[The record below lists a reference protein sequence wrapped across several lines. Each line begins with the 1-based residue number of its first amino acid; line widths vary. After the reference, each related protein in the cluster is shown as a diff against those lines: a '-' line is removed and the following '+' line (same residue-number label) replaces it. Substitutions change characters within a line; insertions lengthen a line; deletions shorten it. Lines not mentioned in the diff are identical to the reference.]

1 MKIGFIGLGIMG
13 RPMAANLLKA
23 GYEVVV
29 RNRSAAAEEELRALG
44 ATVAGSPREVAAQSD
59 VVIAMLPNSPDVRL
73 VCLGEGGIIEAAR
86 EGLVVVDMSS
96 IAPTAAREVG
106 EALAAKG
113 VTMLDAPVS
122 GGEPGAVAGPL
133 SIMAGG
139 DRATFDRVRDVLL
152 AMGRSAAYVGPLGA
166 GNIAKLANQTVVAVN
181 IAVLGEALVLAR
193 LSGVDPAA
201 VLEAI
206 KGGLAGSNV
215 MNAKGPMML
224 GGDFRPGFRVDL
236 HVKDLDNVLAT
247 GHGVHAP
254 LPLTAAVREMLS
266 SLGADG
272 HGSDDHSA
280 LVTYFEKLGNTRL
293 TDG

>member
-59 VVIAMLPNSPDVRL
+59 VVITMLPNSPDVRL

-122 GGEPGAVAGPL
+122 GGEPGAVAGTL

-215 MNAKGPMML
+215 MNAKGPMIL

>member
-59 VVIAMLPNSPDVRL
+59 VVITMLPNSPDVRL

-122 GGEPGAVAGPL
+122 GGEPGAVAGTL

-181 IAVLGEALVLAR
+181 IAVLGEALANRLA
-193 LSGVDPAA
+193 
-201 VLEAI
+201 
-206 KGGLAGSNV
+206 
-215 MNAKGPMML
+215 
-224 GGDFRPGFRVDL
+224 
-236 HVKDLDNVLAT
+236 
-247 GHGVHAP
+247 
-254 LPLTAAVREMLS
+254 
-266 SLGADG
+266 
-272 HGSDDHSA
+272 
-280 LVTYFEKLGNTRL
+280 
-293 TDG
+293 

>member
-29 RNRSAAAEEELRALG
+29 RNRSAAAEDELRALG

-59 VVIAMLPNSPDVRL
+59 VVITMLPNSPDVRL

-122 GGEPGAVAGPL
+122 GGEPGAVAGTL

>member
-1 MKIGFIGLGIMG
+1 
-13 RPMAANLLKA
+13 
-23 GYEVVV
+23 
-29 RNRSAAAEEELRALG
+29 
-44 ATVAGSPREVAAQSD
+44 
-59 VVIAMLPNSPDVRL
+59 MLPNSPDVRL

-86 EGLVVVDMSS
+86 EELVVVDISS
-96 IAPTAAREVG
+96 IAPTAAREMG

-122 GGEPGAVAGPL
+122 GGEPGAVAGTL

>member
-59 VVIAMLPNSPDVRL
+59 VVITMLPNSPDVRL

-122 GGEPGAVAGPL
+122 GGEPGAVAGTL

-139 DRATFDRVRDVLL
+139 DRAPFDRVREVLL